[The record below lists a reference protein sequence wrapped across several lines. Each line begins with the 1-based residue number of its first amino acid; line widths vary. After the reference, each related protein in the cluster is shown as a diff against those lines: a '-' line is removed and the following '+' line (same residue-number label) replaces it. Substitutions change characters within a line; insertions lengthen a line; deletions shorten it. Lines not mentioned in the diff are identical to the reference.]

1 MMCQHETKKCP
12 RCQQAFE
19 CKPGNIT
26 QCQCYGI
33 VLTEEQRA
41 FMEQRYQDC
50 LCRDCLQYLSV
61 ELHYFKERYLFR

>member
-1 MMCQHETKKCP
+1 MCQHETRECP
-12 RCQQAFE
+12 RCRQAFE

-33 VLTEEQRA
+33 VVTAEQRA
-41 FMEQRYQDC
+41 FMDQRYQDC

-61 ELHYFKERYLFR
+61 ELNYFKERYLFR

>member
-1 MMCQHETKKCP
+1 MCQHEPKECP
-12 RCQQAFE
+12 RCRKAFE

-33 VLTEEQRA
+33 VVTAEQLA
-41 FMEQRYQDC
+41 FMEERYQDC

-61 ELHYFKERYLFR
+61 ELNYFKERYLFR